1 MLDKVW
7 CEEGEKMAIAGDFN
21 PNIDFPLPQGG
32 TTNWRPTLAPDAN
45 GCYDFRKLGDAW
57 GAAAFPCVYAIAT
70 VERKEAGEALVKL
83 GMDWRL
89 QMWVNGEEVFKSTNG
104 AHYPKF
110 EVKVNLKKGVNIF
123 TFKVVA
129 GRTGFSLHA
138 LIEGEARGGAKRII
152 DPTLDELKLYPDR
165 IQFDPYEF
173 TFW

>member
-1 MLDKVW
+1 M
-7 CEEGEKMAIAGDFN
+7 
-21 PNIDFPLPQGG
+21 
-32 TTNWRPTLAPDAN
+32 
-45 GCYDFRKLGDAW
+45 
-57 GAAAFPCVYAIAT
+57 
-70 VERKEAGEALVKL
+70 
-83 GMDWRL
+83 
-89 QMWVNGEEVFKSTNG
+89 
-104 AHYPKF
+104 
-110 EVKVNLKKGVNIF
+110 NLKKGVNIF